1 MKNFEAQ
8 LIQSEDEID
17 DSCAEFIVIKDK
29 LDHGKI
35 HFTGK
40 NIYVDKKHVLS
51 IMERH
56 TTPEQQVIALATF
69 AKVYD
74 LPIKELFQLKH
85 HYRVKAWKLTL
96 RFWLVSLFFVL
107 SIVAFVT
114 LWYNEI
120 IKINPII

>member
-1 MKNFEAQ
+1 MKKFEQ
-8 LIQSEDEID
+8 SLIEAEEQID

-29 LDHGKI
+29 LETGKV

-51 IMERH
+51 VMERH
-56 TTPEQQVIALATF
+56 TTKEQQAIALATF

-85 HYRVKAWKLTL
+85 YYRVRAWKT
-96 RFWLVSLFFVL
+96 
-107 SIVAFVT
+107 T
-114 LWYNEI
+114 LWFWCLI
-120 IKINPII
+120 ILCLITVITLTILWFYEVIQINTAF

>member
-1 MKNFEAQ
+1 MKKFEQ
-8 LIQSEDEID
+8 SLIEAEEQID

-29 LDHGKI
+29 LETGKV

-51 IMERH
+51 VMERH
-56 TTPEQQVIALATF
+56 TTKEQQAIALATF

-85 HYRVKAWKLTL
+85 YYRVRAWKTTL
-96 RFWLVSLFFVL
+96 RFWCLIILCLITVITLTILWFYEV
-107 SIVAFVT
+107 IQINTAF
-114 LWYNEI
+114 
-120 IKINPII
+120 

>member
-1 MKNFEAQ
+1 MKKFEQ
-8 LIQSEDEID
+8 SLIEAEEQID

-29 LDHGKI
+29 LETGKV

-51 IMERH
+51 VMERH
-56 TTPEQQVIALATF
+56 TTKEQQAIALATF

-85 HYRVKAWKLTL
+85 YYRVRTWKLTL
-96 RFWLVSLFFVL
+96 RLWFTYIVFLIVSIALGLLWFYEFIQV
-107 SIVAFVT
+107 SSAF
-114 LWYNEI
+114 
-120 IKINPII
+120 

>member
-1 MKNFEAQ
+1 MKKFEQ
-8 LIQSEDEID
+8 SLIEAEEQID

-29 LDHGKI
+29 LETGKV

-51 IMERH
+51 VMERH
-56 TTPEQQVIALATF
+56 TTKEQQVIALATF

-85 HYRVKAWKLTL
+85 YYRVRTWKLTL
-96 RFWLVSLFFVL
+96 RLWFTYIVFLIVSIALGLLWFYEFIQV
-107 SIVAFVT
+107 SSAF
-114 LWYNEI
+114 
-120 IKINPII
+120 